1 MNKAQKKELYENITA
16 HGDNLKKLF
25 KLDNSV
31 DSVKLCKSLL
41 RLENKAHKIA
51 LDYCNHGNIDN
62 SAVKNILFQ
71 VAVLLKIEISDADEI
86 FFNGDARGYALKIN
100 DEFVKHKEI
109 FKDWG
114 GYGIIAPDFRDY
126 LTKSDSTLKGF
137 DAIDHLI
144 NRQLLDDAM
153 NG

>member
-1 MNKAQKKELYENITA
+1 MTLV
-16 HGDNLKKLF
+16 GM
-25 KLDNSV
+25 
-31 DSVKLCKSLL
+31 
-41 RLENKAHKIA
+41 
-51 LDYCNHGNIDN
+51 
-62 SAVKNILFQ
+62 
-71 VAVLLKIEISDADEI
+71 LLKIS
-86 FFNGDARGYALKIN
+86 

-114 GYGIIAPDFRDY
+114 GYGIIAPDFREY
-126 LTKSDSTLKGF
+126 LTENDSTLKGF